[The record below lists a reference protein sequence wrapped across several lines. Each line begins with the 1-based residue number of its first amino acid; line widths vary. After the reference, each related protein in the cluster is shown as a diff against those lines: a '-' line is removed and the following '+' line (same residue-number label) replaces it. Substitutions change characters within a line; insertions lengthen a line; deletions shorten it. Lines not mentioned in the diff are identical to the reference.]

1 MPVLMLSPDRED
13 ATRMAR
19 LGASAFL
26 ISSDHGFMRQAAT
39 AALAALAPPLL

>member
-1 MPVLMLSPDRED
+1 
-13 ATRMAR
+13 MAR

-26 ISSDHGFMRQAAT
+26 ISSDHGFMRQGAT